1 MNILTRFSVMVLHDN
16 SLYMY
21 MFIPRVAI
29 CSVTETRD
37 NCKLKIVGSILQ
49 SKVLYVSFRFIYFP
63 LQLKLT
69 SNMLQLC
76 KMSEILSDIMT
87 DNNSALK
94 LSGKRIE

>member
-1 MNILTRFSVMVLHDN
+1 MVLHDN
-16 SLYMY
+16 SLHMY

-37 NCKLKIVGSILQ
+37 NCKLKIVGSTLQ
-49 SKVLYVSFRFIYFP
+49 SKVYTYLFIYFP

-87 DNNSALK
+87 VL
-94 LSGKRIE
+94 

>member
-1 MNILTRFSVMVLHDN
+1 MVLHDN
-16 SLYMY
+16 SLHMY
-21 MFIPRVAI
+21 MFILRVAI

-37 NCKLKIVGSILQ
+37 NCKLKTVGWMLQ

-76 KMSEILSDIMT
+76 KMSEILSDI
-87 DNNSALK
+87 
-94 LSGKRIE
+94 

>member
-21 MFIPRVAI
+21 TFILRVAI

-37 NCKLKIVGSILQ
+37 NCWIDSPIKS
-49 SKVLYVSFRFIYFP
+49 LYIAFRFIYFP

>member
-1 MNILTRFSVMVLHDN
+1 
-16 SLYMY
+16 

-29 CSVTETRD
+29 CSVTVTRD
-37 NCKLKIVGSILQ
+37 NCKLKIVGWMLQ
-49 SKVLYVSFRFIYFP
+49 SKVLYISFRFIYFS

-69 SNMLQLC
+69 SNMLQPC
-76 KMSEILSDIMT
+76 KMSEILIMT

>member
-37 NCKLKIVGSILQ
+37 NCWIDSPIKS
-49 SKVLYVSFRFIYFP
+49 LYISFRFIYFS

>member
-1 MNILTRFSVMVLHDN
+1 
-16 SLYMY
+16 

-37 NCKLKIVGSILQ
+37 NCKLKIVGSTLQ
-49 SKVLYVSFRFIYFP
+49 SKVYTYLFIYFP

>member
-1 MNILTRFSVMVLHDN
+1 MVLHDN

-37 NCKLKIVGSILQ
+37 NCKLKIVGSTLQ
-49 SKVLYVSFRFIYFP
+49 
-63 LQLKLT
+63 

-87 DNNSALK
+87 VL
-94 LSGKRIE
+94 